1 MKDEQDFRDHAERRG
16 LPIIREESHKK
27 LVEIVSALQPKSIL
41 EIGTAVGYSGMLM
54 LEATKDSNLITIEH
68 DEYKVNEA
76 RENFKNAGFENRAK
90 VVLEDCDYYVSMLAL
105 DDKYINSFDF
115 IFLDGPKAQYIK
127 MLESLILLTKHGGT
141 ILVDNVLFRG
151 FVRGD
156 KSEMPRRYKTIVKR
170 LEMFLDAVEQHP
182 DIESFKLH
190 EIEDGMLEIKV
201 K

>member
-1 MKDEQDFRDHAERRG
+1 MVGEQEFRSRAERRG

-27 LVEIVSALQPKSIL
+27 LVEIVTRLQPRTIL

-54 LEATKDSNLITIEH
+54 LEASKNATLLTIEH
-68 DEYKVNEA
+68 DDYKVKEA
-76 RENFKNAGFENRAK
+76 RQNFEAAGFKDRAT
-90 VVLEDCDYYVSMLAL
+90 VVLEDCDYYVSMLAI
-105 DDKYINSFDF
+105 DDNNAGKFDF

-127 MLESLILLTKHGGT
+127 MLESLLILAKSKGT

-151 FVRGD
+151 FVRGN

-170 LEMFLDAVEQHP
+170 LEMFLDAVENHP
-182 DIESFKLH
+182 AIDSYKLH
-190 EIEDGMLEIKV
+190 NIEDGMLEIIV

>member
-1 MKDEQDFRDHAERRG
+1 MDEEKEFRNRAERRG
-16 LPIIREESHKK
+16 LPIIREESHKM
-27 LVEIVSALQPKSIL
+27 LVDIVSRLQPRNIL

-54 LEATKDSNLITIEH
+54 LEASKEAHLLTIEH
-68 DEYKVNEA
+68 DDYKVKEA
-76 RENFKNAGFENRAK
+76 RANFESAGFGDRAT

-105 DDKYINSFDF
+105 DDENAGKFDF

-127 MLESLILLTKHGGT
+127 MLESLLILTKHGGT

-170 LEMFLDAVEQHP
+170 LEMFLDAVEHHP
-182 DIESFKLH
+182 AIEKYTLH
-190 EIEDGMLEIKV
+190 NIEDGMLEIIV

>member
-1 MKDEQDFRDHAERRG
+1 MDSEKDFRDRAERRG
-16 LPIIREESHKK
+16 LPIIREESHEM
-27 LVEIVSALQPKSIL
+27 LVKITERLQPKNIL

-54 LEATKDSNLITIEH
+54 LNASKSAKLLTIEH
-68 DEYKVNEA
+68 DNYKVEEA
-76 RENFKNAGFENRAK
+76 RENFEKAGFSDRAT

-105 DDKYINSFDF
+105 EEEKQHSFDF
-115 IFLDGPKAQYIK
+115 IFLDGPKAQYIR
-127 MLESLILLTKHGGT
+127 MLENLLLLASHGGT

-170 LEMFLDAVEQHP
+170 LEMFLDAVENHP
-182 DIESFKLH
+182 NVKSFKLH
-190 EIEDGMLEIKV
+190 NIEDGMLEIIV